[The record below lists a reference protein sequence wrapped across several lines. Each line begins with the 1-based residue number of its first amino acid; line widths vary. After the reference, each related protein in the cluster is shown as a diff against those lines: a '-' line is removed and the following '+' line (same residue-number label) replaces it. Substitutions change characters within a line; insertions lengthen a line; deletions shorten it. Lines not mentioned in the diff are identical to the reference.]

1 MSKTKKIII
10 LLISSVLFLL
20 LFSIKSDAYCWPI
33 ANSNGTIDYNSSY
46 IEYGYGKR
54 VYSVDTNLWKN
65 EVNYC
70 KTENHH
76 GVDITGTPG
85 ATYKIVSVSNGT
97 VIATSANR
105 STYAGISFA
114 NNNQRQ
120 GPNHSNGG
128 GYGNYVLVKDNNSN
142 FVFVYAHL
150 SPNSLTVKK
159 GDSVS
164 MGQVLGTMGSSGDA
178 GHMHLHF
185 EIRRNIASALA
196 TPSSSTSNMKTTSAF
211 DYESN
216 SSVSINPVKYI
227 YTKQMATDF
236 VTNLYQNIL
245 GRNPETTGLNNWV
258 NRLMTGT
265 SQSTIVASFYNS
277 KEFQNKNYSNEQF
290 VEKLYNGCLQRNS
303 DIGGKSHFVTLLNNG
318 RSRSD
323 IISSFAKSQEF
334 KNLTTKFYAQDFV
347 AKSYEYVLGR
357 KVDASGKNHWT
368 SSLMS
373 SNSPATILNTLYN
386 SSEFTNK
393 RYSNDNY
400 VEKLY
405 SGCLHRTSDAG
416 GKNNN
421 IRLLNAGTSRADL
434 LKRFTSSKE
443 YQRLVTKNYGLSNIG
458 L

>member
-1 MSKTKKIII
+1 
-10 LLISSVLFLL
+10 
-20 LFSIKSDAYCWPI
+20 
-33 ANSNGTIDYNSSY
+33 
-46 IEYGYGKR
+46 
-54 VYSVDTNLWKN
+54 
-65 EVNYC
+65 
-70 KTENHH
+70 
-76 GVDITGTPG
+76 
-85 ATYKIVSVSNGT
+85 
-97 VIATSANR
+97 
-105 STYAGISFA
+105 
-114 NNNQRQ
+114 
-120 GPNHSNGG
+120 
-128 GYGNYVLVKDNNSN
+128 
-142 FVFVYAHL
+142 
-150 SPNSLTVKK
+150 
-159 GDSVS
+159 
-164 MGQVLGTMGSSGDA
+164 
-178 GHMHLHF
+178 
-185 EIRRNIASALA
+185 
-196 TPSSSTSNMKTTSAF
+196 
-211 DYESN
+211 
-216 SSVSINPVKYI
+216 
-227 YTKQMATDF
+227 
-236 VTNLYQNIL
+236 
-245 GRNPETTGLNNWV
+245 
-258 NRLMTGT
+258 MTGT

-323 IISSFAKSQEF
+323 IINSFVRSQEF

-357 KVDASGKNHWT
+357 KVDTSGKNHWT

-421 IRLLNAGTSRADL
+421 VRLLNSGTSRADL

-443 YQRLVTKNYGLSNIG
+443 YQRLVAKNYGLSNIG